1 MDMALLN
8 VDHYFWFESVST
20 ELRQWVL
27 MSDETQ
33 QQVMDWTP
41 QDYSLVYCTYTG
53 IQGSG
58 LQTHSLVLVVTD
70 YHGKG

>member
-53 IQGSG
+53 MSR
-58 LQTHSLVLVVTD
+58 
-70 YHGKG
+70 